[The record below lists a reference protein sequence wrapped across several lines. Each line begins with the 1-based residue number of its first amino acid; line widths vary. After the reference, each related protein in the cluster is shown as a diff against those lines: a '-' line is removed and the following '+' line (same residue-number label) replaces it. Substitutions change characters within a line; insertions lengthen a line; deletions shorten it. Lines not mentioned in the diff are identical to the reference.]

1 MSYFRCEDI
10 VLDEA
15 LKNKLFQVSLEASIM
30 DSLAPY
36 RHNLSSTSL
45 LRDARGPIGWLS
57 DT

>member
-1 MSYFRCEDI
+1 MSYFRCKDI
-10 VLDEA
+10 LLDEA
-15 LKNKLFQVSLEASIM
+15 LMYELFQVPLEASIM

-36 RHNLSSTSL
+36 RHGLSSTSL